1 MIPARRPEVH
11 YEFVIQAQSRRK
23 TLLPRLRLL
32 LPFRRR
38 LLMWIVKIAL
48 RRPYTFI
55 VLALLL
61 VIIGPLMI
69 LRTPVDIFPNID
81 IPVISVVWSYSGLT
95 SEDMAHR
102 IVAPYERAL
111 TSDVGDIEHIE
122 SQSLNGVAVVKVFF
136 HPGADITRAETE
148 ASVSAQSLLKVM
160 PPGTLPPMVLTFN
173 ASTVPIMELA
183 LSSKTLPEQTL
194 YDLGNNFIRTQL
206 ATVQGAAVPIPYG
219 GKVRQI
225 MVDIDPQAM
234 QSHHVTPTDVVNAV
248 NAQNLVLPG
257 GTAKIGTFEYNVNM
271 NGAALSVAQLNNI
284 PIRTQPDGTVT
295 YVHDVATVR
304 DGYAPQTNIVRHDGK
319 RAALLEVEKSGSV
332 STLDIIANIKSLLPR
347 IRSQMPKALDIQT
360 VTDESVF
367 VKSAVQGVIRE
378 GLIAAGLTA
387 VMILLFLGSW
397 RATLIIAI
405 SIPLAMISSLI
416 MLSVLGQT
424 INIMTLGGLALAVGI
439 LVDDATVAIE
449 NMTHH
454 IEQGQ
459 PLLQAILEG
468 SGEIAVP
475 TLISTLSICIVF
487 VPMLLLSGVARY
499 LFTPLAEAVVFAMLA
514 SYFLSR
520 TLVPTLAMYL
530 LRGAHQP
537 GDEGTQ
543 HGRPANRLVRFQQSF
558 ERRFEALRG
567 RYERLLEAA
576 LAAPRRFIAGFLM
589 VCIGSLALLPFL
601 GRDFFPQIDSGQI
614 RLHMRAKTG
623 TRIEQTARLADEIEN
638 SIRTVIPANE
648 LMTIVDN
655 IGLPT
660 SGINLSYSSSAPIG
674 SADADILITLNAKH
688 KPTAQYVATL
698 RQSLGEQF
706 PAVTFSFLPADM
718 VSQILNFGLPA
729 PIDIQVVGNNLD
741 DNRAFADTLL
751 NKLRNV
757 KGLVDLRIQQP
768 DDEPAI
774 NVDVDRTKAL
784 QAGLQQQDVA
794 RSLLIALSGS
804 SQTSPNFWLNPQN
817 GVSYPVT
824 TEVPQ
829 YDINSLQALA
839 NIPLSSMFTP
849 GTGGSGSNAGEVNG
863 ILGTLGTFSRATQ
876 QAVVTHYNVQP
887 VIDIYGSVQ
896 GRDLGG
902 VASDVTRI
910 VDAAKAN
917 LPRGARVVIRGQ
929 VQTMESS
936 FSGLATGIAFAV
948 LLVYL
953 LMVINFQSWIDP
965 LVIVCGLPGAMAGIV
980 WMLFLT
986 HTTLSVP
993 ALTGAMMCIGV
1004 ATANSI
1010 LVVSFARERLAQG
1023 MAPLQAA
1030 LVAGAGRFRP
1040 VLMTALAMMIG
1051 MVPMALGMGDGGEQN
1066 APLGRA
1072 VIGGLMIGTIA
1083 TLMFLPVVFSLVHG
1097 WLAKREPRGMT
1108 QAELDLLK

>member
-1 MIPARRPEVH
+1 
-11 YEFVIQAQSRRK
+11 
-23 TLLPRLRLL
+23 
-32 LPFRRR
+32 
-38 LLMWIVKIAL
+38 MWIVKVAL
-48 RRPYTFI
+48 RRPYTFV

-61 VIIGPLMI
+61 LIIGPLMI

-81 IPVISVVWSYSGLT
+81 IPVISIVWSYTGMS

-102 IVAPYERAL
+102 IVSPYERAL
-111 TSDVGDIEHIE
+111 TSDVGDIEHVE
-122 SQSLNGVAVVKVFF
+122 SQSLNGVAVIKVFF
-136 HPGADITRAETE
+136 HPGADITRAMTE
-148 ASVSAQSLLKVM
+148 ASTSAQSLLRVL
-160 PPGTLPPMVLTFN
+160 PPGTLPPLVLTYN

-206 ATVQGAAVPIPYG
+206 ATVEGAAVPIPYG

-225 MVDIDPQAM
+225 MVDINEQAL
-234 QSHHVTPTDVVNAV
+234 QAKHLTPTDVVNAV

-271 NGAALSVAQLNNI
+271 NGAARSVAELNAI

-295 YVHDVATVR
+295 YVRDVATVR
-304 DGYAPQTNIVRHDGK
+304 DGYAPQTNIVRHDGQ
-319 RAALLEVEKSGSV
+319 RAALLEVEKSGNV

-347 IRSQMPKALDIQT
+347 IRAEMPSALDIQT
-360 VTDESVF
+360 VTDQSVF
-367 VKSAVQGVIRE
+367 VKSAVRGVIRE

-416 MLSVLGQT
+416 MLSLLGQT

-449 NMTHH
+449 NITHH
-454 IEQGQ
+454 LEKGQ
-459 PLLQAILEG
+459 PLLQAILDG

-530 LRGAHQP
+530 LRRS
-537 GDEGTQ
+537 
-543 HGRPANRLVRFQQSF
+543 RPAGEEGIQYTRSLNRFERFQK
-558 ERRFEALRG
+558 RFEAGFEGLRD
-567 RYERLLEAA
+567 RYQRVLERA
-576 LAAPRRFIAGFLM
+576 LVTPRRFIAGFLL
-589 VCIGSLALLPFL
+589 VCIGSLALVPFL

-638 SIRTVIPANE
+638 SIRAVIPASE
-648 LMTIVDN
+648 LTTIVDN

-674 SADADILITLNAKH
+674 SADADILITLNANH
-688 KPTAQYVATL
+688 KPTAQYVAKL
-698 RQSLGEQF
+698 RQMLDEQF

-729 PIDIQVVGNNLD
+729 PIDIQVVGNNLN

-757 KGLVDLRIQQP
+757 EGLVDLRIQQP
-768 DDEPAI
+768 DDQPAI
-774 NVDVDRTKAL
+774 DVDVDRTKAL
-784 QAGLQQQDVA
+784 QARLQQQDVA

-824 TEVPQ
+824 TEAPQ

-839 NIPLSSMFTP
+839 NIPLASTFTP
-849 GTGGSGSNAGEVNG
+849 GTGGSGSNAGGVSG
-863 ILGTLGTFSRATQ
+863 ILGSLGTFSRATE
-876 QAVVTHYNVQP
+876 QAVVSHYNVQP
-887 VIDIYGSVQ
+887 VIDIFGSVQ

-902 VASDVTRI
+902 VATDVTKI
-910 VDAAKAN
+910 VDASKAD
-917 LPRGARVVIRGQ
+917 LPRGVRVVIRGQ
-929 VQTMESS
+929 VQTMQSS
-936 FSGLATGIAFAV
+936 FDGLAMGIAFAV

-953 LMVINFQSWIDP
+953 LMVVNFQSWLDP
-965 LVIVCGLPGAMAGIV
+965 LVIIAGLPGAMTGIV
-980 WMLFLT
+980 WMLFVT
-986 HTTLSVP
+986 RTTLSVP

-1010 LVVSFARERLAQG
+1010 LVVNFAREQLAQG

-1030 LVAGAGRFRP
+1030 LAAGVGRFRP
-1040 VLMTALAMMIG
+1040 VLMTALAMVIG

-1072 VIGGLMIGTIA
+1072 VIGGLMIGTVT
-1083 TLMFLPVVFSLVHG
+1083 TLIFLPVVFSLVHG
-1097 WLAKREPRGMT
+1097 WLAKRRPHGVP
-1108 QAELDLLK
+1108 QSDLT

>member
-1 MIPARRPEVH
+1 
-11 YEFVIQAQSRRK
+11 
-23 TLLPRLRLL
+23 
-32 LPFRRR
+32 
-38 LLMWIVKIAL
+38 MWIVKVAL

-61 VIIGPLMI
+61 LIIGPLMI
-69 LRTPVDIFPNID
+69 MRTPVDIFPNID
-81 IPVISVVWSYSGLT
+81 IPVISIVWSYNGMT

-102 IVAPYERAL
+102 IIAPYERAL

-148 ASVSAQSLLKVM
+148 ASTSAQSLLKVM

-225 MVDIDPQAM
+225 MVDINPQAM
-234 QSHHVTPTDVVNAV
+234 QAKHVTPADVVKAV

-257 GTAKIGTFEYNVNM
+257 GTAKIGTFEYNVDM
-271 NGAALSVAQLNNI
+271 NGAALSVAELNNL
-284 PIRTQPDGTVT
+284 PVRTQPDGTVT

-304 DGYAPQTNIVRHDGK
+304 DGYAPQTNIVRHDGQ

-332 STLDIIANIKSLLPR
+332 STLDIISNIKSLLPR
-347 IRSQMPKALDIQT
+347 IRSQMPTALNIQT

-367 VKSAVQGVIRE
+367 VKAAVQGVIRE

-530 LRGAHQP
+530 LRGAHP
-537 GDEGTQ
+537 TGEEGA
-543 HGRPANRLVRFQQSF
+543 HPARPANRLVRFQQGF
-558 ERRFEALRG
+558 ERRFEALRS
-567 RYERLLEAA
+567 RYERLLQGA
-576 LAAPRRFIAGFLM
+576 LAAPRRFIAVFLIAS
-589 VCIGSLALLPFL
+589 IGSLALLPLL

-674 SADADILITLNAKH
+674 SADADILITLNEKH
-688 KPTAQYVATL
+688 KPTAQYVVKL
-698 RQSLGEQF
+698 RQLLGERF

-729 PIDIQVVGNNLD
+729 PIDIQVVGVSLD
-741 DNRAFADTLL
+741 DNRRFADGLMA
-751 NKLRNV
+751 KLHNV
-757 KGLVDLRIQQP
+757 PGLVDLRIQQP
-768 DDEPAI
+768 ADEPAI
-774 NVDVDRTKAL
+774 AVNVDRTKAL

-794 RSLLIALSGS
+794 QNLLIALSGS

-817 GVSYPVT
+817 GVSYPVM
-824 TEVPQ
+824 TEIPQ
-829 YDINSLQALA
+829 YDVNSLQALA
-839 NIPLSSMFTP
+839 NIPLSATFTP
-849 GTGGSGSNAGEVNG
+849 GTGGSGSNAGGVDG
-863 ILGTLGTFSRATQ
+863 ILGSLGTFSRTTQ

-902 VASDVTRI
+902 VASDVSRI

-929 VQTMESS
+929 VQTMQSS
-936 FSGLATGIAFAV
+936 FSGLLEGIAFAV

-965 LVIVCGLPGAMAGIV
+965 LVIICGLPGAMAGIV

-1030 LVAGAGRFRP
+1030 LAAGAGRFRP

-1072 VIGGLMIGTIA
+1072 VIGGLMIGTVA
-1083 TLMFLPVVFSLVHG
+1083 TLMFLPVVFSVVHG
-1097 WLAKREPRGMT
+1097 WLAKRAPRGLT